1 MEQYKTVKRFKN
13 PLISGGVSVILLLI
27 IASVGWVVWST
38 IWKAIILAIGGETIT
53 MLSAETQGH
62 FMKEAVEGT
71 FFWFIISPWVWFTLN
86 LGNYGKNKKTLK
98 QPQAGIRYLLLAIL
112 VGMLGFVLFVGMMG
126 IWWEPF
132 NWQVLLRPASEEQA
146 LLAIKGWGALNFF
159 TLSVILAQIPL
170 VSLFEKYPFRKHT
183 QDSWASAFG
192 TLFLGLF
199 LALFNWI
206 IFILP
211 SFIPLQTGGQAIT
224 GVPFDGWSTAIAWCQ
239 LFIFFFLLPAE
250 GMGGYPQKFFTT
262 RQPWAGLIGLVIAIS
277 AALVALPL
285 LRTVLTPLA
294 ESVGIVPDIA
304 VASFALTIINVLLTW
319 HHHFDDYPSQTLI
332 SSTFARNLVQ
342 LLIVLVIGTV
352 LGILWIKTLHIWPFG
367 GNDLGLGHPM
377 LGILGGQFVYMMPML
392 YMNTFFDKWPMA
404 KSERVAE

>member
-1 MEQYKTVKRFKN
+1 MAQYKVVKRFNN
-13 PLISGGVSVILLLI
+13 PLLSGGISFILLLI
-27 IASVGWVVWST
+27 TASIGWILWST
-38 IWKAIILAIGGETIT
+38 IWKAIILLIGGDAIT
-53 MLSAETQGH
+53 SLSEETQVH
-62 FMKEAVEGT
+62 FLKEAVEGT

-86 LGNYGKNKKTLK
+86 LGNYGKNKKTNR
-98 QPQAGIRYLLLAIL
+98 QPQAGLRYLLLAIL
-112 VGMLGFVLFVGMMG
+112 VGMLGFLLFIGMMG

-132 NWQVLLRPASEEQA
+132 NWQVLLRPVSEEQA
-146 LLAIKGWGALNFF
+146 LLAIKSWGALNFF

-170 VSLFEKYPFRKHT
+170 VSLFEKYPFSKYS
-183 QDSWASAFG
+183 QEPWAISFG

-211 SFIPLQTGGQAIT
+211 SFIPLETAGKVIT
-224 GVPFDGWSTAIAWCQ
+224 GAPFNGWPTAIAWCQ

-262 RQPWAGLIGLVIAIS
+262 KQPWAGLVGLVIAVGAS
-277 AALVALPL
+277 LAALPL
-285 LRTVLTPLA
+285 LRKVLTPLA
-294 ESVGIVPDIA
+294 ESVGILPDIA

-319 HHHFDDYPSQTLI
+319 HHHFEDFPSQSLI
-332 SSTFARNLVQ
+332 PSKLLRNLIQ
-342 LLIVLVIGTV
+342 LLIVLVLGSL
-352 LGILWIKTLHIWPFG
+352 LGILWIKTVHIWPFG

-392 YMNTFFDKWPMA
+392 YMNTFFDKWPMS
-404 KSERVAE
+404 KSKK